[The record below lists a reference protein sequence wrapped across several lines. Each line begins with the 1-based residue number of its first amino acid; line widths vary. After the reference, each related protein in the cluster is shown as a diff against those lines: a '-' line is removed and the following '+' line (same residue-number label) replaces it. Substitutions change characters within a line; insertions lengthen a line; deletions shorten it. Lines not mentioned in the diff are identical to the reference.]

1 MTRSILVT
9 GFEAFGGCSVNP
21 SMLIAQALAHQDIAG
36 LTVLGEVLPVIHSA
50 SGERVIELVSRHQ
63 PGVVLC
69 FGQGSPEQT
78 GLRIERLAANI
89 RDYPIPDNAG
99 HQATGESVIAGAP
112 AAYFASL
119 PVVALRDRVR
129 AAGVPCR
136 VSNSAGAFLC
146 NEVFFATLHALASTH
161 PRIPAGFVHLPLLPE
176 QVAALDDPGPSMALE
191 TMLRGARAAIE
202 ATAAFLCT
210 HDDLAAAA
218 PGRGSVTGQ

>member
-1 MTRSILVT
+1 MRPWASRTLRKHGAIHPGDGIRSVRRTL
-9 GFEAFGGCSVNP
+9 
-21 SMLIAQALAHQDIAG
+21 HK
-36 LTVLGEVLPVIHSA
+36 
-50 SGERVIELVSRHQ
+50 
-63 PGVVLC
+63 
-69 FGQGSPEQT
+69 PEHT

-99 HQATGESVIAGAP
+99 HQATGEPVIAGAP
-112 AAYFASL
+112 AAHFATL

-146 NEVFFATLHALASTH
+146 NEVFFATLHVLASTH

-176 QVAALDDPGPSMALE
+176 QDAALDDPGPSMALE

-202 ATAAFLCT
+202 ATAVFLRT
-210 HDDLAAAA
+210 LGDRAVAG
-218 PGRGSVTGQ
+218 PRRGGVAGQ